1 MNFSHYKGLVGNEK
15 VQRFVFAQGNRPAAE
30 MEDGQVDYLSETF
43 LFKEDMDA
51 IYEEISASLDT
62 EDKSVFFIDG
72 KRFSYQELKLK
83 DTSQILIYPKETTDL
98 VWTDLLIPGY
108 VNDWVEA
115 RSGIIIFYGSDV
127 DFLEQIRL
135 SFSKRRTDVVKGTSI
150 VFSSALS
157 SEHISQEGHFLTS
170 SIDEDGF
177 LSSNSQLKF
186 DSYSFNGD
194 VEAVKGKRVLRLADK
209 GSLVILNSHW
219 GDISKVWAELS
230 SAFDDENIK
239 NFFFESIV
247 GFVGVKRAE
256 STDVQ
261 GEVIFEALPMLRQE
275 ELMKLSLQDQIKK
288 VKELVNKDGVSF
300 NQSIHSL
307 VLKRKLSLDSA
318 YKVSSNPEELNKFLS
333 ESGV

>member
-30 MEDGQVDYLSETF
+30 MEDGQIDYLSETF

-51 IYEEISASLDT
+51 IYEEISASLDL
-62 EDKSVFFIDG
+62 EDRSVFFIDG
-72 KRFSYQELKLK
+72 KRFTYQELKLK
-83 DTSQILIYPKETTDL
+83 DTSQILIYPKETTEM

-115 RSGIIIFYGSDV
+115 RSGIIVFYGSDA
-127 DFLEQIRL
+127 DFLEQMRL

-157 SEHISQEGHFLTS
+157 AEQVSSEGHFLTA
-170 SIDEDGF
+170 SIDEEGF
-177 LSSNSQLKF
+177 LSSDSQLNF
-186 DSYSFNGD
+186 DSYSFSGD
-194 VEAVKGKRVLRLADK
+194 VSKVDGKRVLRLADK
-209 GSLVILNSHW
+209 GSLVLLNSHW

-230 SAFDDENIK
+230 TAFDDENIK
-239 NFFFESIV
+239 NFFFESVV
-247 GFVGVKRAE
+247 GFVGVKKAE
-256 STDVQ
+256 SANVQ
-261 GEVIFEALPMLRQE
+261 GEVIFEALPMLRQD
-275 ELMKLSLQDQIKK
+275 ELMKLPVQEQLKKIKS
-288 VKELVNKDGVSF
+288 LVNTDGVSF

-307 VLKRKLSLDSA
+307 VLKRKLSLESA